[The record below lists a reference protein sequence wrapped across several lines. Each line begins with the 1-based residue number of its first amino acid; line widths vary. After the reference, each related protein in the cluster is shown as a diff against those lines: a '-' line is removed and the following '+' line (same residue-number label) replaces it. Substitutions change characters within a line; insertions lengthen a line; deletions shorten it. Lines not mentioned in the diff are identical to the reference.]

1 MVGNYSRR
9 RVSARTDHSGCGDHR
24 DGRHRP
30 RYRNHLYDYLCIGV
44 LAVGLCSSAVAE
56 ENVTAI
62 AAPSASSSGSVQN
75 QAVQINQGTMGE
87 QSFGTGHACQTPV
100 MTFTPFF
107 LGNDVRPKN
116 YVRNQNY
123 GAQISITVPLDGG
136 MQELCKALAKE
147 KVAKEKLRYELERLK
162 NCAEVLAKG
171 FTFHRDSPFWV
182 LCGDVVPVASKP
194 QP

>member
-1 MVGNYSRR
+1 MVNKYCWRRLSAGAGNTGSRR
-9 RVSARTDHSGCGDHR
+9 NRNR
-24 DGRHRP
+24 RHRP
-30 RYRNHLYDYLCIGV
+30 RYRNHLYDYLGV
-44 LAVGLCSSAVAE
+44 GLLAVGLCSSAVAE
-56 ENVTAI
+56 ESVTAI

-75 QAVQINQGTMGE
+75 QAVQINQGKLGE
-87 QSFGTGHACQTPV
+87 HSFGVGHGCQTPV

-162 NCAEVLAKG
+162 NCADVLAKG
-171 FTFHRDSPFWV
+171 FTFHQDSPFWV
-182 LCGDVVPVASKP
+182 LCGDVVPIASKP

>member
-1 MVGNYSRR
+1 M
-9 RVSARTDHSGCGDHR
+9 
-24 DGRHRP
+24 
-30 RYRNHLYDYLCIGV
+30 
-44 LAVGLCSSAVAE
+44 
-56 ENVTAI
+56 TAI

-75 QAVQINQGTMGE
+75 QAVQINQGKLGE
-87 QSFGTGHACQTPV
+87 HSFGAGHGCQTPV

-136 MQELCKALAKE
+136 MQELCKQLAKE

-162 NCAEVLAKG
+162 NCAEVLSKG

>member
-1 MVGNYSRR
+1 
-9 RVSARTDHSGCGDHR
+9 
-24 DGRHRP
+24 
-30 RYRNHLYDYLCIGV
+30 
-44 LAVGLCSSAVAE
+44 
-56 ENVTAI
+56 
-62 AAPSASSSGSVQN
+62 
-75 QAVQINQGTMGE
+75 MGE
-87 QSFGTGHACQTPV
+87 HSFGAGHACQTPV

-136 MQELCKALAKE
+136 MQELCKQLAKE

-162 NCAEVLAKG
+162 NCAEVLSKG

-182 LCGDVVPVASKP
+182 LCGDVVPWGSFVGCVGIYCGDATISGDGSSLEDGP
-194 QP
+194 ARCS

>member
-1 MVGNYSRR
+1 M
-9 RVSARTDHSGCGDHR
+9 
-24 DGRHRP
+24 
-30 RYRNHLYDYLCIGV
+30 
-44 LAVGLCSSAVAE
+44 
-56 ENVTAI
+56 TAI

-75 QAVQINQGTMGE
+75 QAVQINQGKLGE
-87 QSFGTGHACQTPV
+87 HSFGVGHGCQTPV

-136 MQELCKALAKE
+136 MQELCKQLAKE
-147 KVAKEKLRYELERLK
+147 KIAKEKLRYELERLK
-162 NCAEVLAKG
+162 NCAEVMTKG
-171 FTFHRDSPFWV
+171 FTFHQDSPFWV
-182 LCGDVVPVASKP
+182 LCSDVVPIASKP

>member
-1 MVGNYSRR
+1 
-9 RVSARTDHSGCGDHR
+9 
-24 DGRHRP
+24 
-30 RYRNHLYDYLCIGV
+30 
-44 LAVGLCSSAVAE
+44 
-56 ENVTAI
+56 
-62 AAPSASSSGSVQN
+62 
-75 QAVQINQGTMGE
+75 MGE
-87 QSFGTGHACQTPV
+87 HSFGGGHACQTPV

-136 MQELCKALAKE
+136 MQELCKQLAKE

-162 NCAEVLAKG
+162 NCAEVLSKG

-194 QP
+194 RP